1 MAYIAGS
8 PGPASAPRPARRSRA
23 RPGAGRSAQRRSLRV
38 VAVANFDMSWARAPP
53 PPQAAAKVAAAQG
66 DGIEALVEAS
76 RAAGLADPRVQ
87 DAVSGVTSITG
98 EGAIGDGL
106 TVGLGFLSTLNTPEL
121 VALAGA
127 LLYVSVTPNIGIGFF
142 DAYLV
147 APLSVL
153 LGRRMTEDSV
163 VVGRRIGEGSF
174 GTVYEGTLADG
185 KTDVVVKKTKVEV
198 AGAEEVGEAEL
209 YMNRR
214 LSRACPRAVA
224 KYMGTFTTQRVA
236 NKGPD
241 TRRWIVWRDQG
252 RSTLGDAMRMRN
264 FPYNLEEAILGKT
277 LDGVDDLVER
287 QARTIRVILRQILE
301 NVGDLHGTGVVHR
314 DIKPDNMIVA
324 EKERRIVFIDLGA
337 CADLRVGKNYDPNE
351 GLLDPNYCPPERY
364 VMPTSTPE
372 PPPAPVAAL
381 LSPALW
387 QLNLPDRFDMY
398 SVGIVLMQLCFA
410 PLRQDGRLVAFNRDL
425 RGCEDLAE
433 WRRKFGNQQSF
444 VEGFEILDANG
455 RAGWDLAQKLLSEQ
469 RTKRPPAVGAL
480 AHPFVIRGLL

>member
-1 MAYIAGS
+1 MLQ
-8 PGPASAPRPARRSRA
+8 PGATRTSRT
-23 RPGAGRSAQRRSLRV
+23 RPGAGKGIRHRPIRV
-38 VAVANFDMSWARAPP
+38 VASADFDMSWARAPP
-53 PPQAAAKVAAAQG
+53 PVPAPAQPALASAG
-66 DGIEALVEAS
+66 STESLEALLEAS
-76 RAAGLADPRVQ
+76 RAAGLADPGVRE
-87 DAVSGVTSITG
+87 AVSNVTSITG
-98 EGAIGDGL
+98 EGLIGDGL
-106 TVGLGFLSTLNTPEL
+106 TVGLGFLTTLSAPEL
-121 VALAGA
+121 AALAFVA
-127 LLYVSVTPNIGIGFF
+127 LYVSVTPNIGIGFF

-153 LGRRMTEDSV
+153 LGRRMTEESV

-185 KTDVVVKKTKVEV
+185 KTGVVVKKTKVEV

-224 KYMGTFTTQRVA
+224 KYMGTFKTERRA
-236 NKGPD
+236 NSGPD
-241 TRRWIVWRDQG
+241 TRRWMVWRDQG
-252 RSTLGDAMRMRN
+252 RSTLGDAMRDRS
-264 FPYNLEEAILGKT
+264 FPYNLEEALLGKN
-277 LDGVDDLVER
+277 LDKMGNTVER

-301 NVGDLHGTGVVHR
+301 NVADIHGTGVVHR

-425 RGCEDLAE
+425 RGCDDLAE
-433 WRRKFGNQQSF
+433 WRRKFGNQSSF
-444 VEGFEILDANG
+444 IEGFEILDADG
-455 RAGWDLAQKLLSEQ
+455 RAGWDLAQKLLSEK

-480 AHPFVIRGLL
+480 AHPFIIRGLL